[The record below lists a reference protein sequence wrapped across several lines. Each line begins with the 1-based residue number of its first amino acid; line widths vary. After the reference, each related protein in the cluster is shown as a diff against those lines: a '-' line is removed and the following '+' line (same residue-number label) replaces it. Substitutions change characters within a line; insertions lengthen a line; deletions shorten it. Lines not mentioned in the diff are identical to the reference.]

1 MCPLTLNTL
10 SPARVNIF
18 GTSRYSLFV
27 LINLPLSLP
36 LSILSASL
44 LASLLAFFHDLRMIC
59 S

>member
-27 LINLPLSLP
+27 LINIPLSLPLSLP
-36 LSILSASL
+36 LSIPLSIPLSL
-44 LASLLAFFHDLRMIC
+44 PPRLL